1 MKRMRRVGR
10 ICLAFATLALS
21 FAAQVA
27 ASGAPERS
35 SAQQPIQDS
44 PEQYRQARKVL
55 DEARS
60 LRCEFPSGSFVDVG
74 DPRLARHEG
83 PGAEVT
89 FDAIDRRRGRARI
102 VAKAGAGDVSVFTG
116 ATALTFLE
124 LSQTGNPLV
133 TVVFPQ
139 FRAGTRKLLAVD
151 SEHIYAMG
159 GTTVGQYYGTCT
171 ILE

>member
-1 MKRMRRVGR
+1 M
-10 ICLAFATLALS
+10 
-21 FAAQVA
+21 
-27 ASGAPERS
+27 
-35 SAQQPIQDS
+35 
-44 PEQYRQARKVL
+44 
-55 DEARS
+55 
-60 LRCEFPSGSFVDVG
+60 
-74 DPRLARHEG
+74 
-83 PGAEVT
+83 
-89 FDAIDRRRGRARI
+89 
-102 VAKAGAGDVSVFTG
+102 FTG

>member
-1 MKRMRRVGR
+1 METARRVR
-10 ICLAFATLALS
+10 HRYLAFATLALS
-21 FAAQVA
+21 LAAHVGALA
-27 ASGAPERS
+27 AAERLS
-35 SAQQPIQDS
+35 TQKPIQDS

-60 LRCEFPSGSFVDVG
+60 LRCEFPLGWFVDVS
-74 DPRLARHEG
+74 DARLTRHEG
-83 PGAEVT
+83 SGSEVI
-89 FDAIDRRRGRARI
+89 FDAIDRRRGRAPI

-124 LSQTGNPLV
+124 LSATGNPLV

-151 SEHIYAMG
+151 SEHICAMG
-159 GTTVGQYYGTCT
+159 GATVGQYYGTCT
-171 ILE
+171 VLE